1 MKTHILILIT
11 LLFYSCSDIVSIK
24 NTKKEQMK
32 PVKELKQV
40 NTKSFLLDANTAPK
54 PLYIQMINDSLGN
67 RQLSFLNNYNN
78 SIYIYYYETPEFIKK
93 ITFDKNG
100 PNAVRKPIGFH
111 IKNQDSIYIY
121 RDFSFEVLLANS
133 KGNVLNKIYLTGGAD
148 PRKSSL
154 WTNTYPTYYVKTVV
168 PFIETPKALLLTG
181 LFENDINDSIINKLK
196 FTAHIDFRF
205 DKIDF
210 THTYPPSLH
219 GGDIIWGGG
228 LFSEVFPQLH
238 PDGKKIIYS
247 FPVSHDLYIADIYG
261 NTYKK
266 VYAGSNFAGT
276 IMSLPKKHIRSKEKV
291 RSNFVRQD
299 MYAAIL
305 YDKFRKVYY
314 RYLRKAI
321 PNAPLNQSWK
331 EKEIA
336 VIIMDKDF
344 NYLGETVLGT
354 EREWHWQNS
363 FVTKEGLNIEYLDNS
378 DIDEANLTLKIFSP
392 ENI

>member
-1 MKTHILILIT
+1 MKTHILVLIT
-11 LLFYSCSDIVSIK
+11 LLFYSCTDSVSIM
-24 NTKKEQMK
+24 NTKKGQMK
-32 PVKELKQV
+32 AVKELRQV
-40 NTKSFLLDANTAPK
+40 SAKSFLLDTDTAPK

-78 SIYIYYYETPEFIKK
+78 SIYIYNYETPEFIKK

-100 PNAVRKPIGFH
+100 PNAVKKPKGFH
-111 IKNQDSIYIY
+111 IKNTDSIYIY
-121 RDFSFEVLLANS
+121 SDFLFEVLLANN
-133 KGNVLNKIYLTGGAD
+133 KGEVLNKISLTGGAD

-154 WTNTYPTYYVKTVV
+154 WTSTYATYYVKTVT

-181 LFENDINDSIINKLK
+181 LFENDITDSTINKFK
-196 FTAHIDFRF
+196 FTAHIDFKF

-219 GGDIIWGGG
+219 GSDIVWGGG

-238 PDGKKIIYS
+238 PDGKIIIYS

-266 VYAGSNFAGT
+266 VYAGSNFAST

-378 DIDEANLTLKIFSP
+378 DIDEVNLTLKIFIP
-392 ENI
+392 EDI

>member
-1 MKTHILILIT
+1 
-11 LLFYSCSDIVSIK
+11 
-24 NTKKEQMK
+24 
-32 PVKELKQV
+32 VKELRQV
-40 NTKSFLLDANTAPK
+40 NTKSFLLDADTAPK
-54 PLYIQMINDSLGN
+54 PLYIQMINDTLGN

-78 SIYIYYYETPEFIKK
+78 SIYVYNYEAPEFIKK

-100 PNAVRKPIGFH
+100 PNAVKKPMGFH
-111 IKNQDSIYIY
+111 IKNTDSICIY
-121 RDFSFEVLLANS
+121 SDFSFEVLLANS
-133 KGNVLNKIYLTGGAD
+133 KGNVLNKISLTGATD
-148 PRKSSL
+148 PRKSSF
-154 WTNTYPTYYVKTVV
+154 WINTYPTYYVETVK
-168 PFIETPKALLLTG
+168 PFIETSKELLLTG
-181 LFENDINDSIINKLK
+181 LFENDITDSIINKFK
-196 FTAHIDFRF
+196 FTAHIDFKF
-205 DKIDF
+205 DKIDY

-219 GGDIIWGGG
+219 GSDIVWGGG
-228 LFSEVFPQLH
+228 FFSEVFPQLH

-276 IMSLPKKHIRSKEKV
+276 ITSLPKKHIRSKEKI

-321 PNAPLNQSWK
+321 PNAPIGKSWK

-378 DIDEANLTLKIFSP
+378 DIDEENLTFKIFIP